1 MPLLFPFLNNWDFV
15 NQVNEC
21 IPHSCGSSVIS
32 NRHNCH
38 VDLNFY
44 DVPETPENKF
54 KPIPLFLTLL
64 KFADTV
70 KENCLIRG

>member
-1 MPLLFPFLNNWDFV
+1 MNLH
-15 NQVNEC
+15 C
-21 IPHSCGSSVIS
+21 IAMALSSLIY

-44 DVPETPENKF
+44 DVPEIPENKF
-54 KPIPLFLTLL
+54 KSISVHLILL

-70 KENCLIRG
+70 KEYF